1 MTSVVEALTP
11 KKKNKIDRKFQV
23 VQHLETAKHISN
35 RRLKEEKTTQP
46 FIKKTFNQVRTNN
59 QNTNEFNKD
68 LCNFMVANDIS
79 LFKLNNPQFKLF
91 FEKYLKLKL
100 PDESTLRKNYSPL
113 CYDEVLCKIRN
124 EIGNSPIW
132 VSIDETIDVQ
142 GRYVASLIIGKLS
155 SEECTKPIVLTVEQ
169 LQKANFQTISQL
181 FNDSMSILWPEKIFH
196 EKVLL
201 YVTDAA
207 PYMVKSGEAL
217 KVFYPKL
224 IHVTYMAHG
233 LHRVAEAIRE
243 KYQNV
248 DRLISNS
255 KKIFLKAPSRVNTFK
270 EMYPNLSLPPQSI
283 LTRWG
288 TWLEAAI
295 YYGKYFNECIIDTIT
310 KLEKSNVTLR
320 NSVLL
325 IENIKIKFEEGGPG
339 IDFARSKFTNVLSKN
354 RGYSTLKKI
363 NCIINGE
370 VIECDED
377 EELSVE
383 DLSSFKYAPI
393 VSCDVER
400 SFSKYKSL
408 SKEYKDASSEIGN
421 WLKWV
426 FGLPLLNPEEVSD
439 CFTTDLMSVS
449 PDDERI
455 IKFCDYLVEYYI
467 FILMKV
473 QNSIHVFGHREK

>member
-1 MTSVVEALTP
+1 MSSKDNRVKSHYL
-11 KKKNKIDRKFQV
+11 KIRIKFQV

-68 LCNFMVANDIS
+68 LSNFMVANDIS

-142 GRYVASLIIGKLS
+142 GRYVASVIIGKLS

-224 IHVTYMAHG
+224 IHVTCMAHG

-243 KYQNV
+243 IYQNV

-270 EMYPNLSLPPQSI
+270 EMYPNLSLPPQPI

-295 YYGKYFNECIIDTIT
+295 YYGKYFNEVKCVINALNQNEAKCIENARSLFHNKELKNELAVTHFQCLIDTIT

-354 RGYSTLKKI
+354 RGYFTLKKI

-370 VIECDED
+370 VTECDED

-383 DLSSFKYAPI
+383 DLSSFNP
-393 VSCDVER
+393 
-400 SFSKYKSL
+400 SL
-408 SKEYKDASSEIGN
+408 VT
-421 WLKWV
+421 L
-426 FGLPLLNPEEVSD
+426 FL
-439 CFTTDLMSVS
+439 
-449 PDDERI
+449 
-455 IKFCDYLVEYYI
+455 
-467 FILMKV
+467 
-473 QNSIHVFGHREK
+473 

>member
-1 MTSVVEALTP
+1 MYRDDMLLSV
-11 KKKNKIDRKFQV
+11 
-23 VQHLETAKHISN
+23 
-35 RRLKEEKTTQP
+35 
-46 FIKKTFNQVRTNN
+46 
-59 QNTNEFNKD
+59 
-68 LCNFMVANDIS
+68 
-79 LFKLNNPQFKLF
+79 
-91 FEKYLKLKL
+91 
-100 PDESTLRKNYSPL
+100 
-113 CYDEVLCKIRN
+113 
-124 EIGNSPIW
+124 
-132 VSIDETIDVQ
+132 
-142 GRYVASLIIGKLS
+142 IIGKLS

-224 IHVTYMAHG
+224 IHVTCMAHG

-270 EMYPNLSLPPQSI
+270 DMYPNLSLPPQPI

-295 YYGKYFNECIIDTIT
+295 YYGKYFNECLIDTIT
-310 KLEKSNVTLR
+310 KLEKSNITLR

-354 RGYSTLKKI
+354 REYSTLKKNQLYNQRRVNFYARWKHAEASIKIYTSSRDTKDLIILNKI
-363 NCIINGE
+363 N
-370 VIECDED
+370 
-377 EELSVE
+377 
-383 DLSSFKYAPI
+383 
-393 VSCDVER
+393 DVVQ
-400 SFSKYKSL
+400 
-408 SKEYKDASSEIGN
+408 EI
-421 WLKWV
+421 L
-426 FGLPLLNPEEVSD
+426 D
-439 CFTTDLMSVS
+439 
-449 PDDERI
+449 RI
-455 IKFCDYLVEYYI
+455 SADPKKKMIKNT
-467 FILMKV
+467 K
-473 QNSIHVFGHREK
+473 K